1 MKVQEIQRGQEAPH
15 NDSAIL
21 PKDIQMTP
29 LCPKGLI
36 NPIVDTRLSSGPE
49 GVDGF
54 PGDHPNLNSGHPR
67 LLDNISRWVVIVKM
81 HPTTFRPKEVK
92 NESFKN
98 VQQLSNVGKATSVVT
113 LNIGKV
119 ILSFKN

>member
-1 MKVQEIQRGQEAPH
+1 
-15 NDSAIL
+15 
-21 PKDIQMTP
+21 
-29 LCPKGLI
+29 
-36 NPIVDTRLSSGPE
+36 
-49 GVDGF
+49 
-54 PGDHPNLNSGHPR
+54 